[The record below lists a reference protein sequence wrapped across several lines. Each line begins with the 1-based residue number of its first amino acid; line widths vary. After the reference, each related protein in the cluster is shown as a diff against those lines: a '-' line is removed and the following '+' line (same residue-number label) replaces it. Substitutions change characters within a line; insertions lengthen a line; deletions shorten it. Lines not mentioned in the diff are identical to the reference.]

1 MPVITLTSD
10 YGLTDH
16 YLPALKG
23 ALLSQDEDAK
33 LVDIT
38 HTVEPGNFFE
48 ASFILRNSYHH
59 FPKGTV
65 HLIAFSELVANGRLL
80 AAELD
85 DHFFLVAD
93 NGLLPMINPDKK
105 ISKVMAI
112 DLRQERS
119 LFPARD
125 IMARAAIHLTKGG
138 KIDILG
144 RTITDYEQKQISR
157 PRIVNDK
164 SAIIGSIIY
173 IDNFGNLVSN
183 ISQKVFKEVAAE
195 RSFEIMLPRNQ
206 RIKKLS
212 MGYTP
217 AQAGSLLA
225 FFNSQGLLEVAMAQA
240 RGKDFNGAN
249 SMLGVEV
256 QNTIT
261 VTFQ

>member
-1 MPVITLTSD
+1 MPIITLTSD
-10 YGLTDH
+10 YGITDH

-23 ALLSQDEDAK
+23 ALLLQDEDAR

-38 HTVEPGNFFE
+38 HMVEPGNFFE

-65 HLIAFSELVANGRLL
+65 HLVAFNELVANGRLL

-85 DHFFLVAD
+85 EHYFLVAD
-93 NGLLPMINPDKK
+93 NGLLPMINPDKRIK
-105 ISKVMAI
+105 KAIAI

-125 IMARAAIHLTKGG
+125 ILARAAIHLTKGG
-138 KIDILG
+138 SLDILG
-144 RTITDYEQKQISR
+144 RSVEDYEQKQIAR
-157 PRIVNDK
+157 PRILNDK
-164 SAIIGSIIY
+164 SAIIGSIVY

-183 ISQKVFKEVAAE
+183 ISQKLFKEVAGD

-212 MGYTP
+212 SSYSA

-225 FFNSQGLLEVAMAQA
+225 FFNSQGLLEVALAES
-240 RGKDFNGAN
+240 RGKVFNGAN

-261 VTFQ
+261 ITFQ

>member
-23 ALLSQDEDAK
+23 ALLSHDEEVK
-33 LVDIT
+33 LVDVT

-48 ASFILRNSYHH
+48 AAFILRNCYHS

-85 DHFFLVAD
+85 GHFFLLAD
-93 NGLLPMINPDKK
+93 NGLLPMINPDVKIKK
-105 ISKVMAI
+105 VIAI

-125 IMARAAIHLTKGG
+125 ILARAAVHLTKGG
-138 KIDILG
+138 TVDVLG
-144 RTITDYEQKQISR
+144 RAIEDYEQKQIAR
-157 PRIVNDK
+157 PRILNDK
-164 SAIIGSIIY
+164 SAIIGSIVY

-183 ISQKVFKEVAAE
+183 ISQKTFKEVAGD

-212 MGYTP
+212 TGYTP

-225 FFNSQGLLEVAMAQA
+225 FFNSQGLLEVALAEA
-240 RGKDFNGAN
+240 RGKIFNGAN

-261 VTFQ
+261 ITFQ